1 MDLGVLITAG
11 IGIVTTFCSAFFTF
25 IFSKKKYNAE
35 VDSTQIA
42 NMKASLDIYQDM
54 VKDLGRKLD
63 LYSKIVDKNK
73 SEVIRLK
80 SVVIKMIGKICTIE
94 SCKNRCPYSNSELD
108 DLFKLLDFD
117 TDETDYKENYSKE

>member
-11 IGIVTTFCSAFFTF
+11 IGIVTTFCSGFFTF
-25 IFSKKKYNAE
+25 LFSKKKYNAE
-35 VDSTQIA
+35 VDGTQIA
-42 NMKASLDIYQDM
+42 NMQASLNIYQDM

-80 SVVIKMIGKICTIE
+80 SAVIKMIGKICTVE
-94 SCKNRCPYSNSELD
+94 PCKNRCPYNDQELD
-108 DLFKLLDFD
+108 DLFRLLDFG
-117 TDETDYKENYSKE
+117 TDETDYKENYNKE

>member
-11 IGIVTTFCSAFFTF
+11 VGIVTTFCSALFTF
-25 IFSKKKYNAE
+25 LFTRRKYNAE

-94 SCKNRCPYSNSELD
+94 SCKNRCPYSDSELD
-108 DLFKLLDFD
+108 DLFRLLDFD
-117 TDETDYKENYSKE
+117 TDETDYKENYNKE

>member
-11 IGIVTTFCSAFFTF
+11 IGIVTTFCSALFTF
-25 IFSKKKYNAE
+25 LFTRRKYNAE
-35 VDSTQIA
+35 VDSTQIS

-94 SCKNRCPYSNSELD
+94 SCKNRCPYSDSELD
-108 DLFKLLDFD
+108 DLFRLLDFD
-117 TDETDYKENYSKE
+117 TDETDYKENYNKE

>member
-11 IGIVTTFCSAFFTF
+11 IGTLTTFCSALFTF
-25 IFSKKKYNAE
+25 LFTRRKYNAE
-35 VDSTQIA
+35 VDSTQIS

-94 SCKNRCPYSNSELD
+94 SCKNRCPYSDSELD

-117 TDETDYKENYSKE
+117 TDETDYKENYNKE

>member
-25 IFSKKKYNAE
+25 LFSKKKYNAE

-73 SEVIRLK
+73 YEVIRLK

-94 SCKNRCPYSNSELD
+94 SCKNRCPYSDSELD

-117 TDETDYKENYSKE
+117 TDGTDYKENYNKE

>member
-11 IGIVTTFCSAFFTF
+11 IGTVTTFCSAFFTF

-35 VDSTQIA
+35 VDSTRIS
-42 NMKASLDIYQDM
+42 NMQASLDIYQDI

-73 SEVIRLK
+73 AEVMKLK
-80 SVVIKMIGKICTIE
+80 SVVIKMIGKICTVE
-94 SCKNRCPYSNSELD
+94 SCKNRCPYSNTELD

-117 TDETDYKENYSKE
+117 TDETNYKENYNKE

>member
-25 IFSKKKYNAE
+25 LFSKKKYNAE

-42 NMKASLDIYQDM
+42 NMKASLDIYQDI

-94 SCKNRCPYSNSELD
+94 SCKNRCPYSDSELD
-108 DLFKLLDFD
+108 DLFRLLDFD
-117 TDETDYKENYSKE
+117 TDETDYKENYNKE

>member
-1 MDLGVLITAG
+1 MDLQVLITAG
-11 IGIVTTFCSAFFTF
+11 VGIVTTFCSGFFAFL
-25 IFSKKKYNAE
+25 FSKKKYNAE
-35 VDSTQIA
+35 VDSARIS
-42 NMKASLDIYQDM
+42 NMQASLDIYQDM

-73 SEVIRLK
+73 AEVVKLK

-94 SCKNRCPYSNSELD
+94 SCKNRCPYSDSELD

-117 TDETDYKENYSKE
+117 TDETNYKENYNKE

>member
-11 IGIVTTFCSAFFTF
+11 IGIVTTFCSALFTF
-25 IFSKKKYNAE
+25 LFSKKKYNAE

-73 SEVIRLK
+73 SEVIRFK

-94 SCKNRCPYSNSELD
+94 SCKNRCPYSDSELD

-117 TDETDYKENYSKE
+117 TDETDYKENYNKE

>member
-1 MDLGVLITAG
+1 MDLQVLITAG
-11 IGIVTTFCSAFFTF
+11 VGLVTTFCSGFFAFL
-25 IFSKKKYNAE
+25 FSKKKYNAE
-35 VDSTQIA
+35 VDSARIS
-42 NMKASLDIYQDM
+42 NMQASLDIYQDM

-73 SEVIRLK
+73 AEVMKLK

-94 SCKNRCPYSNSELD
+94 SCKNRCPYSDSELD

-117 TDETDYKENYSKE
+117 TDETNYKENYNKE

>member
-11 IGIVTTFCSAFFTF
+11 IGIVTTFCSALFTF
-25 IFSKKKYNAE
+25 LFTRRKYNAE
-35 VDSTQIA
+35 VDNAQIG
-42 NMKASLDIYQDM
+42 NMKASLYIYQDM
-54 VKDLGRKLD
+54 VKDLVRKLD

-94 SCKNRCPYSNSELD
+94 SCKNRCPYSDSELD
-108 DLFKLLDFD
+108 DLFRLLDFD
-117 TDETDYKENYSKE
+117 TDETDYKENYNKE

>member
-11 IGIVTTFCSAFFTF
+11 IGIVTTFCSALFTF
-25 IFSKKKYNAE
+25 LFSKKKYNAE

-73 SEVIRLK
+73 AEVMKLK
-80 SVVIKMIGKICTIE
+80 SVVIKMIGKICTVE
-94 SCKNRCPYSNSELD
+94 SCKNRCPYSDTELD
-108 DLFKLLDFD
+108 DLFKLLDFE
-117 TDETDYKENYSKE
+117 TDETDYKENYNKE

>member
-11 IGIVTTFCSAFFTF
+11 IGIVTTFCSALFTF
-25 IFSKKKYNAE
+25 LFTRRKYNAE

-80 SVVIKMIGKICTIE
+80 SVVIKMIGKICTVE
-94 SCKNRCPYSNSELD
+94 SCKNRCPYSDTELNE
-108 DLFKLLDFD
+108 LFRLLDFD
-117 TDETDYKENYSKE
+117 TDETDYKENYNKE

>member
-11 IGIVTTFCSAFFTF
+11 IGTVTTFCSAFFTF

-35 VDSTQIA
+35 VDSTRIS
-42 NMKASLDIYQDM
+42 NMQASLDIYQDM

-73 SEVIRLK
+73 AEVMKLK
-80 SVVIKMIGKICTIE
+80 SVVIKMIGKISTIE
-94 SCKNRCPYSNSELD
+94 SCKNRCPYSDTELD
-108 DLFKLLDFD
+108 DLFKLLDLD
-117 TDETDYKENYSKE
+117 TDETDYKENYNKE

>member
-1 MDLGVLITAG
+1 MDLQVLITAG
-11 IGIVTTFCSAFFTF
+11 VGIITTFCSGFFAFL
-25 IFSKKKYNAE
+25 FSKKKYNAE
-35 VDSTQIA
+35 VDSTRIS
-42 NMKASLDIYQDM
+42 NMQASLDIYQDM

-73 SEVIRLK
+73 AEVMKLK

-94 SCKNRCPYSNSELD
+94 SCKNRCPYSDSELD

-117 TDETDYKENYSKE
+117 TDETNYKENYNKE

>member
-1 MDLGVLITAG
+1 MDLQVLITAG
-11 IGIVTTFCSAFFTF
+11 VGIVTTFCSGFFAFL
-25 IFSKKKYNAE
+25 FSKKKYNAE
-35 VDSTQIA
+35 VDSARIS
-42 NMKASLDIYQDM
+42 NMQASLDIYQDM

-73 SEVIRLK
+73 AEVMKLK

-94 SCKNRCPYSNSELD
+94 SCKNRCPYSDSELD

-117 TDETDYKENYSKE
+117 TDETNYKENYNKE

>member
-11 IGIVTTFCSAFFTF
+11 IGTVTTFCSAFFTF
-25 IFSKKKYNAE
+25 LFSKKKYNAE
-35 VDSTQIA
+35 VDSTRIS
-42 NMKASLDIYQDM
+42 NMQTSLDIYQDI

-73 SEVIRLK
+73 AEVMRLK
-80 SVVIKMIGKICTIE
+80 SVVIKMIGKICTVE
-94 SCKNRCPYSNSELD
+94 SCKSRCPYSDTELD

-117 TDETDYKENYSKE
+117 TDETNYKENYNKE

>member
-1 MDLGVLITAG
+1 MDLQVLITAG
-11 IGIVTTFCSAFFTF
+11 VEIVTTFCSGFFAFL
-25 IFSKKKYNAE
+25 FSKKKYNAE
-35 VDSTQIA
+35 VDSARIS
-42 NMKASLDIYQDM
+42 NMQASLDIYQDM

-73 SEVIRLK
+73 AEVMKLK

-94 SCKNRCPYSNSELD
+94 SCKNRCPYSDSELD

-117 TDETDYKENYSKE
+117 TDETNYKENYNKE

>member
-11 IGIVTTFCSAFFTF
+11 IGIVTTFCSALFTF
-25 IFSKKKYNAE
+25 LFTRRKYNAE

-94 SCKNRCPYSNSELD
+94 SCKNRCPYSDSELD
-108 DLFKLLDFD
+108 DLFRLLDFD
-117 TDETDYKENYSKE
+117 TDETDYKENYNKE

>member
-11 IGIVTTFCSAFFTF
+11 IGIVTTFCSGFFTF
-25 IFSKKKYNAE
+25 LFSKKKYNAE
-35 VDSTQIA
+35 VDGTQIA
-42 NMKASLDIYQDM
+42 NMQASLNIYQDM

-80 SVVIKMIGKICTIE
+80 SAVIKMIGKICTVE
-94 SCKNRCPYSNSELD
+94 SCKNRCPYNDHELD
-108 DLFKLLDFD
+108 DLFRLLDFD
-117 TDETDYKENYSKE
+117 TDETDYKENYNKE

>member
-11 IGIVTTFCSAFFTF
+11 IGIVTTFCSALFTF
-25 IFSKKKYNAE
+25 LFTRRKYNAE
-35 VDSTQIA
+35 VDNAQIA

-94 SCKNRCPYSNSELD
+94 SCKNRCPYSDSELD

-117 TDETDYKENYSKE
+117 TDETDYKENYNKE

>member
-25 IFSKKKYNAE
+25 LFSKKKYNAE

-42 NMKASLDIYQDM
+42 NMKTSLDIYQDM

-94 SCKNRCPYSNSELD
+94 SCKNRCPYSDSELD

-117 TDETDYKENYSKE
+117 TDETDYKENYNKE

>member
-11 IGIVTTFCSAFFTF
+11 IGIVTTFCSALFTF
-25 IFSKKKYNAE
+25 LFTRKKYNAE

-94 SCKNRCPYSNSELD
+94 FCKNRCPYSDSELD
-108 DLFKLLDFD
+108 DLFRLLDFD
-117 TDETDYKENYSKE
+117 TDETDYKENYNKE

>member
-11 IGIVTTFCSAFFTF
+11 IGIVTTFCSALFTF
-25 IFSKKKYNAE
+25 LFTRRKYNAE
-35 VDSTQIA
+35 VDGTQIA

-94 SCKNRCPYSNSELD
+94 SCKNRCPYSDSELD
-108 DLFKLLDFD
+108 DLFRLLDFD
-117 TDETDYKENYSKE
+117 TDETDYKENYNKE

>member
-11 IGIVTTFCSAFFTF
+11 IGTVTTFCSAFFTF

-35 VDSTQIA
+35 VDSTRIS
-42 NMKASLDIYQDM
+42 NMQVSLDIYQDM
-54 VKDLGRKLD
+54 VRDLGKKLD

-73 SEVIRLK
+73 AEVMRLK
-80 SVVIKMIGKICTIE
+80 SVVIKMIGKICTVE
-94 SCKNRCPYSNSELD
+94 SCKNRCPYNDTELN

-117 TDETDYKENYSKE
+117 TDETNYKENYNKE

>member
-11 IGIVTTFCSAFFTF
+11 IGIVTTFCSGFFTF
-25 IFSKKKYNAE
+25 LFSKKKYNAE
-35 VDSTQIA
+35 VDGTQIA
-42 NMKASLDIYQDM
+42 NMQASLNIYQDM

-80 SVVIKMIGKICTIE
+80 SAVIKMIGKICTVE
-94 SCKNRCPYSNSELD
+94 SCKNRCPYNDQELD
-108 DLFKLLDFD
+108 DLFRLLDFD
-117 TDETDYKENYSKE
+117 TDEPDYKENYNKE